1 MMGKRYYFVQGGK
14 PYGPVAVSDFQRYGI
29 DGQTL
34 VFTKGMT
41 NWTRAADVPEL
52 SHLFAPKPPAFVPT
66 PPTSPTPPGTP
77 PPYDSTSS
85 NGIEKEEPKSTKPY
99 VIVGVIAAIVLIALL
114 VFFIFFYPKN
124 KASADNW
131 EGTDCDSAATEVA
144 DSAVDSVDVYAADT
158 VWTSEV
164 EPSDSYEDDYEPSY
178 GGYGSQLAN
187 MALGG
192 TFFGISEGATGD
204 EIRSYGGS
212 VMGEQRK
219 ATLDGW
225 KLQIFF
231 DGNAGASYSVVT
243 GIAAS
248 RDMSGTG
255 QSVYEACHE
264 FDEQMGRYCS
274 QTSDGSYITSSGC
287 YASSGYVGSK
297 FYVYFYFPNAP
308 QKDPAPCR

>member
-1 MMGKRYYFVQGGK
+1 MMEKRYYFVQGGK
-14 PYGPVAVSDFQRYGI
+14 PYGPIAVSDFQRYGI

-34 VFTKGMT
+34 VFTKGMA

-52 SHLFAPKPPAFVPT
+52 SHLFVPKPPVFAST

-85 NGIEKEEPKSTKPY
+85 NGIEEEEPKSTKPY

-124 KASADNW
+124 KAHSDGENYDW
-131 EGTDCDSAATEVA
+131 DSVA
-144 DSAVDSVDVYAADT
+144 QVDSTAFVDSVADYPADT

-274 QTSDGSYITSSGC
+274 QTSNGSYITSSGC

>member
-1 MMGKRYYFVQGGK
+1 MMEKRYYFVQGGK
-14 PYGPVAVSDFQRYGI
+14 PYGPIAVSDFQRYGI

-34 VFTKGMT
+34 VFTKGMA

-52 SHLFAPKPPAFVPT
+52 SHLFAPKPPVFAAT

-85 NGIEKEEPKSTKPY
+85 NGIEEEEPKSTKPY

-124 KASADNW
+124 KAHS
-131 EGTDCDSAATEVA
+131 EGENYDWDSVA
-144 DSAVDSVDVYAADT
+144 QVDSTAFVDSVADYPADT

-274 QTSDGSYITSSGC
+274 QTSNGSYITSSGC

>member
-1 MMGKRYYFVQGGK
+1 MEKRYYFVQGGK

-52 SHLFAPKPPAFVPT
+52 SHLFAPKPPVFAPT

-85 NGIEKEEPKSTKPY
+85 YDFEEEEPKSTKPY

-124 KASADNW
+124 KAHSDGVNYDW
-131 EGTDCDSAATEVA
+131 DSVA
-144 DSAVDSVDVYAADT
+144 QVDSAVFVDSVADYPADT

-274 QTSDGSYITSSGC
+274 RTSNGSYITSSGC

>member
-1 MMGKRYYFVQGGK
+1 MMEKRYYFVQGGN
-14 PYGPVAVSDFQRYGI
+14 PYGPIAVSDFQRYGI

-34 VFTKGMT
+34 VFTKGMA

-52 SHLFAPKPPAFVPT
+52 SHLFAPKPPVFAAT

-85 NGIEKEEPKSTKPY
+85 NGIEEEEPKSTKPY

-124 KASADNW
+124 KAHS
-131 EGTDCDSAATEVA
+131 EGENYDWDSVA
-144 DSAVDSVDVYAADT
+144 QVDSTAFVDSVADYPADT

-164 EPSDSYEDDYEPSY
+164 EPSDSYEEDYEPSY

-274 QTSDGSYITSSGC
+274 QTSNGSYITSSGC

>member
-1 MMGKRYYFVQGGK
+1 MEKRYYFVQGGK

-52 SHLFAPKPPAFVPT
+52 SHLFAPKPPVFAPT

-85 NGIEKEEPKSTKPY
+85 YDFEEEEPKSTKPY

-124 KASADNW
+124 KAHS
-131 EGTDCDSAATEVA
+131 EGENYDWDSVA
-144 DSAVDSVDVYAADT
+144 QVDSTAFVDSVADYPADT

-274 QTSDGSYITSSGC
+274 QTSNGSYITSSGC

>member
-1 MMGKRYYFVQGGK
+1 MMEKRYYFVQGGN
-14 PYGPVAVSDFQRYGI
+14 PYGPIAVSDFQRYGI

-34 VFTKGMT
+34 VFTKGMA

-52 SHLFAPKPPAFVPT
+52 SHLFAPKPPVFAAT

-85 NGIEKEEPKSTKPY
+85 NGIEEEEPKSTKPY

-124 KASADNW
+124 KAHS
-131 EGTDCDSAATEVA
+131 EGENYDWDSVA
-144 DSAVDSVDVYAADT
+144 QVDSTAFVDSVADYPADT

-274 QTSDGSYITSSGC
+274 QTSNGSYVTSSGC

>member
-1 MMGKRYYFVQGGK
+1 MEKMYYFVQGGK

-52 SHLFAPKPPAFVPT
+52 SHLFAPKPPVFAAT

-85 NGIEKEEPKSTKPY
+85 NGIEEEEPKSTKPY
-99 VIVGVIAAIVLIALL
+99 VIVGVIAAIVLIVLL

-124 KASADNW
+124 KAHSDGENYDW
-131 EGTDCDSAATEVA
+131 DSVA
-144 DSAVDSVDVYAADT
+144 QVDSTAFVDSVADYPADT

-274 QTSDGSYITSSGC
+274 QTSNGSYITSSGC

>member
-1 MMGKRYYFVQGGK
+1 MMEKMYYFVQGGK

-52 SHLFAPKPPAFVPT
+52 SHLFAPKPPVFAAT

-85 NGIEKEEPKSTKPY
+85 NGIEEEEPKSTKPY
-99 VIVGVIAAIVLIALL
+99 VIVGVIAAIVLIVLL

-124 KASADNW
+124 KAHSDGENYDW
-131 EGTDCDSAATEVA
+131 DSVA
-144 DSAVDSVDVYAADT
+144 QVDSTAFVDSVADYPADT

-274 QTSDGSYITSSGC
+274 RTSDGSYITSSGC

>member
-1 MMGKRYYFVQGGK
+1 MMEKMYYFVQGGK

-52 SHLFAPKPPAFVPT
+52 SHLFAPKPPVFAAT

-85 NGIEKEEPKSTKPY
+85 NGIEEEEPKSTKPY
-99 VIVGVIAAIVLIALL
+99 VIVGVIAAIVLIVLL

-124 KASADNW
+124 KAHSDGENYDW
-131 EGTDCDSAATEVA
+131 DSVA
-144 DSAVDSVDVYAADT
+144 QVDSTAFVDSVADYPADT

-274 QTSDGSYITSSGC
+274 QTSNGSYITSSGC

>member
-1 MMGKRYYFVQGGK
+1 M
-14 PYGPVAVSDFQRYGI
+14 
-29 DGQTL
+29 
-34 VFTKGMT
+34 
-41 NWTRAADVPEL
+41 
-52 SHLFAPKPPAFVPT
+52 
-66 PPTSPTPPGTP
+66 
-77 PPYDSTSS
+77 
-85 NGIEKEEPKSTKPY
+85 
-99 VIVGVIAAIVLIALL
+99 IVGVIAAIVLIALL
-114 VFFIFFYPKN
+114 VFFMFFYPKN
-124 KASADNW
+124 KAHS
-131 EGTDCDSAATEVA
+131 EGENYDWDSVA
-144 DSAVDSVDVYAADT
+144 QVDSTAFVDSVADYPADT

-274 QTSDGSYITSSGC
+274 QTSNGSYITSSGC

>member
-1 MMGKRYYFVQGGK
+1 MEKRYYFVQGGK

-52 SHLFAPKPPAFVPT
+52 SHLFAPKPPVFAPT

-85 NGIEKEEPKSTKPY
+85 YDFEEEEPKSTKPY

-124 KASADNW
+124 KAHNDGENYDW
-131 EGTDCDSAATEVA
+131 DSVA
-144 DSAVDSVDVYAADT
+144 QVDSTVFVDSVADYLADT

-274 QTSDGSYITSSGC
+274 QTSNGSYITSSGC

>member
-1 MMGKRYYFVQGGK
+1 MEKRYYFVQGGK

-34 VFTKGMT
+34 VFTEGMT
-41 NWTRAADVPEL
+41 NWVKAADVPEL
-52 SHLFAPKPPAFVPT
+52 SHLFAPKPPVFAPT

-85 NGIEKEEPKSTKPY
+85 YDFEEEEPKSTKPY

-124 KASADNW
+124 KAHSNGVNYDWDTVAQV
-131 EGTDCDSAATEVA
+131 DSTVF
-144 DSAVDSVDVYAADT
+144 VDSVADYPADT

-274 QTSDGSYITSSGC
+274 QTSNGSYITSSGC